1 MSPAVAE
8 SSRAPKRTKVEEQ
21 KKLKSQPRLFAP
33 FRALGFITNHIPFAL
48 QVRQAKGALEGP
60 NVTIVTSLGNS
71 WAMWDAG
78 KMRLLFVGELSS
90 HTCLALPCYAV
101 CARHEV

>member
-1 MSPAVAE
+1 MTSGDAA
-8 SSRAPKRTKVEEQ
+8 RAPKRTKLEDQ
-21 KKLKSQPRLFAP
+21 KKKSKSQPRLFAP
-33 FRALGFITNHIPFAL
+33 FRALGFITNHVPFAL

-78 KMRLLFVGELSS
+78 KMRLLFVGE
-90 HTCLALPCYAV
+90 HI
-101 CARHEV
+101 

>member
-1 MSPAVAE
+1 MSPPIATAE
-8 SSRAPKRTKVEEQ
+8 SSRAPKRTKLEVQQ
-21 KKLKSQPRLFAP
+21 KKSQPRLFAP
-33 FRALGFITNHIPFAL
+33 FRALGFITNHVPFAL

-78 KMRLLFVGELSS
+78 KMRLLFVGR
-90 HTCLALPCYAV
+90 Y
-101 CARHEV
+101 